1 MKMFQNFIEVLNK
14 FIEDPLLESLQNAWA
29 FTMFHDES
37 MDRSHHSQA
46 AMYCTFK
53 HRGVV
58 GEHFLGIFNMQF
70 QMGLTAADLFE
81 GITKICDEKKVDIK
95 KCMFTETDGCATNE
109 GSKKGLRLHFS
120 YQNPLH
126 IHETCNRDDIK
137 LKLSF

>member
-81 GITKICDEKKVDIK
+81 SITRICDEKKVDIK
-95 KCMFTETDGCATNE
+95 SACL
-109 GSKKGLRLHFS
+109 LRLTVV
-120 YQNPLH
+120 PPM
-126 IHETCNRDDIK
+126 RDQRK
-137 LKLSF
+137 V